1 MDYFSRLYIMILNLV
16 KTIMGLF
23 DGPTEYVDNLIKEYE
38 ENYEKNTETT
48 V

>member
-16 KTIMGLF
+16 KTIMDLF
-23 DGPTEYVDNLIKEYE
+23 DGPTEYVENLIKEYE
-38 ENYEKNTETT
+38 DNYNKDADAT

>member
-1 MDYFSRLYIMILNLV
+1 MDYFSQLYIMILNLV

-23 DGPTEYVDNLIKEYE
+23 DGPTEYIDKLINEYKEAYE
-38 ENYEKNTETT
+38 NDTEAT

>member
-16 KTIMGLF
+16 KSIMGLF
-23 DGPTEYVDNLIKEYE
+23 DGPVDYIDELIKEYE
-38 ENYEKNTETT
+38 DNYNKDTEAT